1 MKEMDLGLD
10 RNIDDGI
17 AETYD
22 LAFFAEL
29 REFLNDKE
37 FEMVYERLEKHEN
50 FILVMRKV

>member
-22 LAFFAEL
+22 LVFFAEL